1 MFQQMYTLLYNHV
14 KAIANYFIRRSLLFT
29 VISVPQNPNTIQ
41 NVQLHNLAL
50 YDMMIISCAN
60 RGNNGAY
67 DLTGITDILQHG
79 LVASSYLWRSS
90 K

>member
-1 MFQQMYTLLYNHV
+1 MYKLLYNHV

-50 YDMMIISCAN
+50 YDMIISCAN

-67 DLTGITDILQHG
+67 DLTGITDIFQHG
-79 LVASSYLWRSS
+79 LVASSYLWRSL